1 MSKPVVEVHI
11 RAIGATSGGCAV
23 FLGNEDKVFVM
34 FVDQSVG
41 MAITMFMQGI
51 KKERPLTHD
60 LIANILRAL
69 GAKIERVIIN
79 DLKSGTYFARLVLSA
94 ENESQQKKIIEIDAR
109 PSDCIA
115 MATAQRAP
123 IYVSLDVWDEV
134 EDMTEEFR
142 KMQEEGS
149 CTGKRATRKRIRR
162 KWWSGRHISFFRP
175 VRLISSKTRVPLGR
189 LKRWSATKCLQ
200 VAVQAEQ
207 SRICQHA
214 IAQSLSCLS
223 PVPGLLGKDSSGV
236 LAGGR
241 ENISW
246 EKPELLF
253 GSHRMPNQTG
263 SLLQRNGPVPGIHFF
278 RTLGWACFSLR
289 NRPFSGSKYSFR
301 KTKFN
306 LFEADEVN

>member
-11 RAIGATSGGCAV
+11 RAIAATSGGCAV

-149 CTGKRATRKRIRR
+149 HREE
-162 KWWSGRHISFFRP
+162 SD
-175 VRLISSKTRVPLGR
+175 
-189 LKRWSATKCLQ
+189 
-200 VAVQAEQ
+200 EEE
-207 SRICQHA
+207 
-214 IAQSLSCLS
+214 
-223 PVPGLLGKDSSGV
+223 DS
-236 LAGGR
+236 
-241 ENISW
+241 
-246 EKPELLF
+246 
-253 GSHRMPNQTG
+253 
-263 SLLQRNGPVPGIHFF
+263 
-278 RTLGWACFSLR
+278 
-289 NRPFSGSKYSFR
+289 
-301 KTKFN
+301 
-306 LFEADEVN
+306 

>member
-11 RAIGATSGGCAV
+11 RAIAATSGGCAV

-41 MAITMFMQGI
+41 MAIMMFMQGM

-149 CTGKRATRKRIRR
+149 HREE
-162 KWWSGRHISFFRP
+162 SD
-175 VRLISSKTRVPLGR
+175 
-189 LKRWSATKCLQ
+189 
-200 VAVQAEQ
+200 EEE
-207 SRICQHA
+207 
-214 IAQSLSCLS
+214 
-223 PVPGLLGKDSSGV
+223 DS
-236 LAGGR
+236 
-241 ENISW
+241 
-246 EKPELLF
+246 
-253 GSHRMPNQTG
+253 
-263 SLLQRNGPVPGIHFF
+263 
-278 RTLGWACFSLR
+278 
-289 NRPFSGSKYSFR
+289 
-301 KTKFN
+301 
-306 LFEADEVN
+306 